1 MRKTQAA
8 QVPLLSST
16 SNRAP
21 LSALASVTARQGL
34 PDLAQ
39 RLMELRDW
47 LCDEL
52 QDLNEH
58 LTAMAA
64 EPKPDVAWHAAHY
77 LLGQPGKRVRPICV
91 VLAARMG
98 GRAYD
103 AVVRDVAMACELVH
117 SATLLHDDVLDQGT
131 ERRGVETA
139 RVIYGNSASVLG
151 GDHLLIE
158 ALRRV
163 QKASP
168 TLALPLIEVIDEMVG
183 AEARQ
188 LEARNDFSPSRERYL
203 DIVLGKTAS
212 LFRWALTA
220 GGHLGN
226 LDAQSCEILGSIG
239 ENLGM
244 TFQMV
249 DDLLDLQMT
258 GDDTGKNALQDL
270 NEGKLTWPLIIA
282 CERSPAIAAQVIEYA
297 NAETD
302 IGVEKIAKL
311 LNAIRETGA
320 IEETR
325 LEAARYA
332 DKAYEALS
340 QLPEGE
346 STRALAT
353 VVQTALHRRK

>member
-1 MRKTQAA
+1 MRKTVAA
-8 QVPLLSST
+8 QVPLLSRSE
-16 SNRAP
+16 NRAP
-21 LSALASVTARQGL
+21 LSALVSVTAKHGL
-34 PDLAQ
+34 DDLAL
-39 RLMELRDW
+39 RLSELRDW
-47 LCDEL
+47 LSDEL
-52 QDLNEH
+52 QDLNTH
-58 LTAMAA
+58 LSAMAA
-64 EPKPDVAWHAAHY
+64 EPKPDIAWHAAQY

-98 GRAYD
+98 DRDYD
-103 AVVRDVAMACELVH
+103 TTIRDVAMACELVH

-163 QKASP
+163 QKAEPS
-168 TLALPLIEVIDEMVG
+168 LVLPLIEVIDEMVG

-188 LEARNDFSPSRERYL
+188 LEARKDFSPSRERYL

-226 LDAQSCEILGSIG
+226 LDTKSCEILGSIG

-258 GDDTGKNALQDL
+258 GDDTGKNPLQDL

-282 CERSPAIAAQVIEYA
+282 CERSPDIAKQVIEYA
-297 NAETD
+297 NAHTEISD
-302 IGVEKIAKL
+302 EKVVQL
-311 LNAIRETGA
+311 LTAIRETGA

-332 DKAYEALS
+332 DKAHQALK

-346 STRALAT
+346 SSRALAT